1 MDDLLVR
8 GLDDDGLFAPKIKEH
23 SLEKIRIHNYYV
35 SMFTTAMREH
45 WDQLAYLG
53 LFSGAG
59 RAQLSG
65 TAEYVETSAMGA
77 LRLRFPFT
85 KYIFVDSDARCTE
98 ALEQRV
104 RALPAPHDVTLVH
117 RDVSE
122 AVPDILAAMPSFG
135 RDRTL
140 LSFCFADPFSAE
152 LDFNVIR
159 QLGSR
164 YRMDFL
170 VLLML
175 GRDVRTNFKRY
186 LENEEDERI
195 GRLID
200 DPGWRDEWRERQ
212 LPDRDL
218 VAFIIEKFDQA
229 MVGLGYKEIG
239 REDAH
244 PIRIPGKNVFLY
256 SLVFY
261 SKSDLGRGFFK
272 AARSGI
278 SPQFDLG
285 L

>member
-1 MDDLLVR
+1 MDELLRR

-35 SMFTTAMREH
+35 SMFSTAMREH
-45 WDQLAYLG
+45 WDQLAYVG

-59 RAQLSG
+59 RAHLSG
-65 TAEYVETSAMGA
+65 TTEYVETSAMGA
-77 LRLRFPFT
+77 LRVRFPFT
-85 KYIFVDSDARCTE
+85 KYIFVDSDARCIE
-98 ALEQRV
+98 ALEQRI
-104 RALPAPHDVTLVH
+104 RALPSSHDIALVH
-117 RDVSE
+117 RDVSA
-122 AVPDILAAMPSFG
+122 AVPDVIAAMPSFH

-140 LSFCFADPFSAE
+140 LSFCFVDPFSAE
-152 LDFNVIR
+152 LDFEVIR
-159 QLGSR
+159 RLGNQ

-175 GRDVRTNFKRY
+175 GRDIRTNFKRY

-200 DPGWRDEWRERQ
+200 DPGWREEWRSRQ

-229 MVGLGYKEIG
+229 MVRLGYG
-239 REDAH
+239 SDREDAH

-261 SKSDLGRGFFK
+261 SKSDLGRRFFK

>member
-1 MDDLLVR
+1 MDELLRR
-8 GLDDDGLFAPKIKEH
+8 GLDDDGLFAPTIKEH

-45 WDQLAYLG
+45 WDQLAYVG

-59 RAQLSG
+59 RAQLSE
-65 TAEYVETSAMGA
+65 TTEYVETSAMGA

-85 KYIFVDSDARCTE
+85 KYIFVDSDSRCIG
-98 ALEQRV
+98 ALEQRI
-104 RALPAPHDVTLVH
+104 RALPSSHDITLLH
-117 RDVSE
+117 RDVST
-122 AVPDILAAMPSFG
+122 AVPDVLAAMPSFR

-140 LSFCFADPFSAE
+140 LSFCFVDPFSAE
-152 LDFNVIR
+152 LDFEVIR

-175 GRDVRTNFKRY
+175 GRDIRTNFKRY

-200 DPGWRDEWRERQ
+200 DSRWRDEWRSRL

-218 VAFIIEKFDQA
+218 VAFIIEKFDRA
-229 MVGLGYKEIG
+229 MAQLGYGIH
-239 REDAH
+239 REDSH
-244 PIRIPGKNVFLY
+244 PIRIAGKNVFLY

-261 SKSDLGRGFFK
+261 SKSDLGRSFFK